1 MTWSD
6 GYIEQRQSRRETTG
20 VRTPPIFYSA
30 SENHLSSG
38 KAAKTGSSLP
48 GAAESNHKDCSWL
61 SAMYKREDFGLGL
74 EHPVLVSPL
83 TPHQYSQFSEVPQ
96 THARTARN
104 HLPVSQHH
112 WVPARVNSPGRRTQR
127 KEAGGLVMFIR
138 LNSRGE
144 HWPFTQ
150 NLPTWSGGW
159 WWNGG
164 RGITQLLSLTCFSR
178 FWQF

>member
-6 GYIEQRQSRRETTG
+6 GYIEQRQSRRETTA

-30 SENHLSSG
+30 SEDCLSSG

-48 GAAESNHKDCSWL
+48 GAAEPNPKDCSWL

-74 EHPVLVSPL
+74 AHPVLVSPL

-96 THARTARN
+96 THARIAWN

-150 NLPTWSGGW
+150 NLPTWSGGGVEQW
-159 WWNGG
+159 K
-164 RGITQLLSLTCFSR
+164 RSHTAALSNL
-178 FWQF
+178 QF